1 VKLPAVARRASWNL
15 IDQMISSL
23 TNAIL
28 SFMVARAVD
37 PTTFGGF
44 AVAFTVFTL
53 VIGGARALC
62 TAPLNIRFSDVD
74 PAEQRRAAAAATGL
88 SLLIAVVVGLG
99 TVAAGLLLRGST
111 GEALLVM
118 GLVLPAVI
126 VQDSYRYVFF
136 SRQTPAMAAVNDGV
150 WAVLQIGSVAVLLSA
165 GVSSVGPFVLVW
177 GVAGAAA
184 VLLALRQSATLPSPR
199 RALGWLREQND
210 LTRYTFASWATQ
222 QGTMQGALLV
232 IATIGTV
239 VANGALRGAQILLGP
254 ATIISSSAL
263 TFAIPEFSRRRRTMT
278 DRQWVLAAC
287 GVSAAVA
294 LLALCWGAIFLL
306 MPDSVGEYLLNE
318 TWAGTRELL
327 FAAVVGQVL
336 ACLTVGPVV
345 MLYAIDRAKATFRI
359 HLVLGTLVFLGGVGG
374 VLLAGGP
381 GAQWGFA
388 IANGVVLPF
397 WFVRLWRE
405 LKARAAAGPEP
416 EDDDLRVGAVD
427 AEATTVLA
435 APYRRPPGHYVHDL
449 ESAQMATMVLP
460 RITPGG
466 GRPGAPGR
474 PPAAPPGVRPSP
486 YPRSSRPGPGFR
498 PPGPVPPGFAGP
510 GPFRAAGPPPGPPGH
525 PLPPRPPAGGDVAP
539 DQRTRAHVLP
549 PPPPPRPSP
558 RPRPE
563 PAAPADATATVVT
576 PLPARSGAAPAD
588 AGPDTRGPGSPA
600 PDAPT
605 ADAPDPGAAE
615 GTALLGAAGG
625 AGPHPAASGGAD
637 QATTVHHV
645 LPRDR
650 SGDDV
655 PSSPPAA
662 APGAPVPDAPR
673 GSSAGAP
680 AGGPEREVPA
690 ADAPGPE
697 RSGADAGTPA
707 GASPTRI
714 LPAAGGA
721 AAGSAG
727 ERGPGADPGRATADG
742 AVPRTAA
749 ADGGSSDGGS
759 ADGGS
764 AGGAAAGA
772 APVGGSSAGSAPP
785 ASGSSGNGTPA
796 GSSPAAVGPRA
807 TRPDDRPAASGA
819 ASGSAGGGPD
829 GDRPEGARRPV
840 DATVRVPAAA
850 EDRSPSA

>member
-1 VKLPAVARRASWNL
+1 MKLPAVAKRASWNL

-53 VIGGARALC
+53 VIGGVRALC

-74 PAEQRRAAAAATGL
+74 PAEQRRGAAAATGL

-150 WAVLQIGSVAVLLSA
+150 WAVLQIGSVAVLLSV

-184 VLLALRQSATLPSPR
+184 VLLALRQSATLPAPR

-232 IATIGTV
+232 IAAIGTV

-416 EDDDLRVGAVD
+416 EQDDLRIGAVD
-427 AEATTVLA
+427 AEATTVL

-460 RITPGG
+460 RVSPGG

-474 PPAAPPGVRPSP
+474 PPAAPPGVRPTP

-510 GPFRAAGPPPGPPGH
+510 FRAAGPPPGPPGR

-576 PLPARSGAAPAD
+576 PLPARPGAVPAD
-588 AGPDTRGPGSPA
+588 AGPGTRGPGGPA
-600 PDAPT
+600 PDVPT
-605 ADAPDPGAAE
+605 SDAPDPGAAE
-615 GTALLGAAGG
+615 GTALLGAAGTGG
-625 AGPHPAASGGAD
+625 AEPHPAASGGAD

-655 PSSPPAA
+655 PPPPPAA

-673 GSSAGAP
+673 GSSAGAA
-680 AGGPEREVPA
+680 AGGPEREAPA

-697 RSGADAGTPA
+697 RTGADAGTPV

-721 AAGSAG
+721 GTGSAG
-727 ERGPGADPGRATADG
+727 ERDPGADPGRA
-742 AVPRTAA
+742 AA
-749 ADGGSSDGGS
+749 GGGS
-759 ADGGS
+759 AGGDPAGGGA

-772 APVGGSSAGSAPP
+772 APVGGSSAGS
-785 ASGSSGNGTPA
+785 
-796 GSSPAAVGPRA
+796 SPAARA
-807 TRPDDRPAASGA
+807 VRPDDRPAASGA
-819 ASGSAGGGPD
+819 TSGSAGGGPD
-829 GDRPEGARRPV
+829 GDRPDGDRPDERRPV